1 MKKQLSMLAIL
12 VGASLN
18 AQAAQIPFFTIVDVS
33 DKAYASGI
41 STDDNS
47 LIGLNVDSDATDT
60 NNTAEY
66 FSTVQFADFLVDRFR
81 FTLNGYGR
89 ESCILSSAVCGSF
102 WDTTKNFA
110 YQWRQDFLLGI
121 DQRQNVGA
129 ETTNETNGFVV
140 AMGADSSTYVGYK
153 ASPNAVNGTPN
164 SRTAFA
170 VLSSNPASQITLEG
184 TYKVNGVNVL
194 SSANGIKRIDGH
206 ILVTGTAATGKNKG
220 VGTDDYN
227 RCYRSDAG
235 ENDFIY
241 CPGLDT
247 QASFWMLNDAGNV
260 VGLMQASDYGRGD
273 NSVVQTAAALDVAKY
288 SNTVYGV
295 GYSSTGEVGDNF
307 LSGRNLASYWNLDLN
322 AKTISSTRIIPLPD
336 GEPGKDD
343 AKLQHSWAVAVNDN
357 GYVIGNQRYRIN
369 KGQNRPVEMFLF
381 NLSKPGTA
389 ASLPLQDKPI
399 SGAGSEAA
407 AINEHNMVVGWRD
420 SRHQTQPVVNGTNRM
435 QEAFLLNAAAPANS
449 WYLNDLICGKDDA
462 GNKQCAQNGKYYHIA
477 YASGISSDGTIAATA
492 YRYDSESDLNKRAN
506 ATVVAVKLT
515 PAVANYD
522 GNTPDKYVVKN
533 APVNNQTG
541 QDGGEGGGG
550 SLFWLTLLALP
561 FAWLRRYQR

>member
-18 AQAAQIPFFTIVDVS
+18 AQAAQSSFFTIVDDEV
-33 DKAYASGI
+33 KGYASGI
-41 STDDNS
+41 SGDANG
-47 LIGLNVDSDATDT
+47 LIGLNTK
-60 NNTAEY
+60 NNMAEY
-66 FSTVQFADFLVDRFR
+66 FSTVRFADFLVDRFR
-81 FTLNGYGR
+81 FEQG
-89 ESCILSSAVCGSF
+89 CMLSNSVCNSF
-102 WDTTKNFA
+102 WSDNSGFA
-110 YQWRQDFLLGI
+110 YQWRREFLDGA
-121 DQRQNVGA
+121 DQRSNLGYV
-129 ETTNETNGFVV
+129 T
-140 AMGADSSTYVGYK
+140 SSEVDGLVTALGDVPEDRVGYK
-153 ASPNAVNGTPN
+153 MNGKL
-164 SRTAFA
+164 RTAFA
-170 VLSSNPASQITLEG
+170 V
-184 TYKVNGVNVL
+184 VN
-194 SSANGIKRIDGH
+194 DGH
-206 ILVTGTAATGKNKG
+206 PVELKDAASTHGLSVPTSIKKLDNGQYLVTGTAASDKYRHKVGGDFYKWCFETG
-220 VGTDDYN
+220 
-227 RCYRSDAG
+227 
-235 ENDFIY
+235 NDSQYGDFRY
-241 CPGLDT
+241 CPGVDT
-247 QASFWMLNDAGNV
+247 QASFWLLNSSGGFNK
-260 VGLMQASDYGRGD
+260 LMQAGTYGHQRD
-273 NSVVQTAAALDVAKY
+273 EVLQTASALGVAKY
-288 SNTVYGV
+288 NGTLYGV
-295 GYSSTGEVGDNF
+295 GYSSTGELGTGD
-307 LSGRNLASYWNLDLN
+307 LQGRNLASYWTLDT
-322 AKTISSTRIIPLPD
+322 AAGTVGTTKIIPLPD

-343 AKLQHSWAVAVNDN
+343 AKLQHSWAVTVNDN
-357 GYVIGNQRYRIN
+357 GYVIGNQRWN
-369 KGQNRPVEMFLF
+369 KSKGQNRPVEMFLF

-477 YASGISSDGTIAATA
+477 YASGISSNGTIAATA

-515 PAVANYD
+515 PKGHENYKDNEPANY
-522 GNTPDKYVVKN
+522 VVSN

>member
-18 AQAAQIPFFTIVDVS
+18 AQAAQSSFFTIVDDEV
-33 DKAYASGI
+33 KGYASGI
-41 STDDNS
+41 SGDANG
-47 LIGLNVDSDATDT
+47 LIGLNTK
-60 NNTAEY
+60 NNMAEY
-66 FSTVQFADFLVDRFR
+66 FSTVRFADFLVDRFR
-81 FTLNGYGR
+81 FEQG
-89 ESCILSSAVCGSF
+89 CMLSNSVCKSF
-102 WDTTKNFA
+102 WSDNSGFA
-110 YQWRQDFLLGI
+110 YQWRRDFLDKV
-121 DQRQNVGA
+121 DQRSNLGYV
-129 ETTNETNGFVV
+129 T
-140 AMGADSSTYVGYK
+140 SSEVDGLVTALGDVPEDRVGYK
-153 ASPNAVNGTPN
+153 MNGKL
-164 SRTAFA
+164 RTAFA
-170 VLSSNPASQITLEG
+170 VVNDGNPVELKDGAGTHSLSVPTSIKKLD
-184 TYKVNGVNVL
+184 NGQY
-194 SSANGIKRIDGH
+194 
-206 ILVTGTAATGKNKG
+206 LVTGTAATGKNIAVNSETYNWCFAG
-220 VGTDDYN
+220 NDGQYGDY
-227 RCYRSDAG
+227 R
-235 ENDFIY
+235 Y
-241 CPGLDT
+241 CPGLNT
-247 QASFWMLNDAGNV
+247 QASFWLVNSTGTFNK
-260 VGLMQASDYGRGD
+260 LLQANEYARGR
-273 NSVVQTAAALDVAKY
+273 NEVVQTASALGVGKF
-288 SNTVYGV
+288 NGTLYGV
-295 GYSSTGEVGDNF
+295 GYSSTGEIGTNYLD
-307 LSGRNLASYWNLDLN
+307 GRNLAAYWTLDLDGS
-322 AKTISSTRIIPLPD
+322 KVGTTQIIPLPD

-343 AKLQHSWAVAVNDN
+343 VKLQHSWAVAVNDN

-389 ASLPLQDKPI
+389 ASLPLQDKPV

-515 PAVANYD
+515 PAVADYQ
-522 GNTPDKYVVKN
+522 GNAPASYVVSN

>member
-18 AQAAQIPFFTIVDVS
+18 AQAAQSSFFTIVDDEV
-33 DKAYASGI
+33 KGYASGI
-41 STDDNS
+41 SGDANG
-47 LIGLNVDSDATDT
+47 LIGLNTK
-60 NNTAEY
+60 NNMAEY
-66 FSTVQFADFLVDRFR
+66 FSTVRFADFLVDRFR
-81 FTLNGYGR
+81 FEQG
-89 ESCILSSAVCGSF
+89 CMLSNSVCKSF
-102 WDTTKNFA
+102 WSDNSGFA
-110 YQWRQDFLLGI
+110 YQWRRDFLDGV
-121 DQRQNVGA
+121 DQRNNVGYVQLG
-129 ETTNETNGFVV
+129 ETDGLVTALGDVPGTR
-140 AMGADSSTYVGYK
+140 AGYK
-153 ASPNAVNGTPN
+153 MSGKV
-164 SRTAFA
+164 RTAFA
-170 VLSSNPASQITLEG
+170 VVEEGNPVELKDGAGTHSLSVPTSIKKLD
-184 TYKVNGVNVL
+184 NGQY
-194 SSANGIKRIDGH
+194 
-206 ILVTGTAATGKNKG
+206 LVTGTAATGKNIAVNSETYNWCFAG
-220 VGTDDYN
+220 NDGQYGDY
-227 RCYRSDAG
+227 R
-235 ENDFIY
+235 Y
-241 CPGLDT
+241 CPGLNT
-247 QASFWMLNDAGNV
+247 QASFWLVNSTGTFNK
-260 VGLMQASDYGRGD
+260 LLQANEYARGR
-273 NSVVQTAAALDVAKY
+273 NEVVQTASALGVGKF
-288 SNTVYGV
+288 NGTLYGV
-295 GYSSTGEVGDNF
+295 GYSSTGEIGTNYLD
-307 LSGRNLASYWNLDLN
+307 GRNLAAYWTLDLDGS
-322 AKTISSTRIIPLPD
+322 KVGTTQIIPLPD

-389 ASLPLQDKPI
+389 ASLPLQDKPV

-515 PAVANYD
+515 PAVADYQ
-522 GNTPDKYVVKN
+522 GNAPASYVVSN

>member
-18 AQAAQIPFFTIVDVS
+18 AQAAQSSFFTIVDDEV
-33 DKAYASGI
+33 KGYASGI
-41 STDDNS
+41 SGDANG
-47 LIGLNVDSDATDT
+47 LIGLNTK
-60 NNTAEY
+60 NNMAEY
-66 FSTVQFADFLVDRFR
+66 FSTVRFADFLVDRFR
-81 FTLNGYGR
+81 FEQG
-89 ESCILSSAVCGSF
+89 CMLSNSVCNSF
-102 WDTTKNFA
+102 WSDNSGFA
-110 YQWRQDFLLGI
+110 YQWRRDFLDKV
-121 DQRQNVGA
+121 DQRSNLGYV
-129 ETTNETNGFVV
+129 T
-140 AMGADSSTYVGYK
+140 SSEVDGLVTALGDVPEDRVGYK
-153 ASPNAVNGTPN
+153 MNGKL
-164 SRTAFA
+164 RTAFA
-170 VLSSNPASQITLEG
+170 VVNDGNPVELKDAASTHGLSVPTSIKKLD
-184 TYKVNGVNVL
+184 NGQY
-194 SSANGIKRIDGH
+194 
-206 ILVTGTAATGKNKG
+206 LVTGTAASDKYRHKVGGDFYKWCFETG
-220 VGTDDYN
+220 
-227 RCYRSDAG
+227 
-235 ENDFIY
+235 NDSQYGDFRY
-241 CPGLDT
+241 CPGVDT
-247 QASFWMLNDAGNV
+247 QASFWLLNSSG
-260 VGLMQASDYGRGD
+260 GFSKLMQAGTYGHQRD
-273 NSVVQTAAALDVAKY
+273 EVLQTASALGVAKY
-288 SNTVYGV
+288 NGTLYGV
-295 GYSSTGEVGDNF
+295 GYSSTGEVGTGD
-307 LSGRNLASYWNLDLN
+307 LDGRNLASYWTLDT
-322 AKTISSTRIIPLPD
+322 AAGTVGTTKIIPLPD

-389 ASLPLQDKPI
+389 ASLPLQDKPV

-515 PAVANYD
+515 PAVADYQ
-522 GNTPDKYVVKN
+522 GNVPASYVVSN